1 MKCRHILFSE
11 TWKQSGGK
19 SFREGSGSG
28 QASLENSYGPG
39 GRKLEF

>member
-1 MKCRHILFSE
+1 MQTHSILGDVE
-11 TWKQSGGK
+11 TKGK

-28 QASLENSYGPG
+28 QASLENSYHPG